1 MVDRVSI
8 ARNARQAKSVQVRP
22 DTASASPVAQPGRTS
37 SELRLEVEHDKK
49 TGAVVY
55 NIVNARTG
63 AVVGQWSAGQMAALS
78 EYIRKQ
84 QLTLFDQ
91 SV

>member
-1 MVDRVSI
+1 MVDKVSI
-8 ARNARQAKSVQVRP
+8 ASNTRKTKSVEVRR
-22 DTASASPVAQPGRTS
+22 DAASPSPFAQPARTS
-37 SELRLEVEHDKK
+37 SELRLEVEHDKQ

-63 AVVGQWSAGQMAALS
+63 ALVGQWSAGQMAALS